1 MNQFHEDQQTVR
13 FLQLYQHAPVSSLSF
28 EKLLWQ
34 NRIIAGKKTVVLALG
49 KDNPQPPKGG
59 FWISKIKEVSS

>member
-13 FLQLYQHAPVSSLSF
+13 FWQLYQHAQVSSRFF
-28 EKLLWQ
+28 EKYFLN